1 MDIGEL
7 LSYKPPNTPKRPT
20 AGEEDDED
28 EWENAKRPRRV
39 IKTPY
44 HARQRQPKELDVVP
58 SRNDE
63 PATPIRA
70 ALPSST
76 NDVVE
81 PQLTEKE
88 KQDILKYVET
98 EAPEVEA
105 LDEATLK
112 RMILLFE
119 KRALRNQE
127 MRVKFPDQP
136 EKFMESE
143 VELHET
149 LQELHIIATNPD
161 LYQLMV
167 ELGAVPSLL
176 ELLSHEN
183 TDIAVG
189 VVDLLQEL
197 TDVDILHES
206 QEGADTLIDALL
218 EQQVCALLVQN
229 LERLDETVKEESDGV
244 YNTLAI
250 FENLLE
256 FRPDLCADAGKQ
268 GLMQWLL
275 RRIKTKTPFD
285 ANKLYASELLSI
297 LLQHTPENRLLLG
310 DLDGIDVLLQQLAYY
325 KRHDPQTAEEQEM
338 MENLFNVLCSSLM
351 ATVNRDRFLRGEGLQ
366 LMNLMLREKKMSRNG
381 SLKVLDH
388 AMNGPDGRDNCSKF
402 VDILGLRTIFPL
414 FMKTPTKN
422 RKKMLTA
429 EEHEVSIYIN
439 IIKLINLIIYSKIIN
454 STFAEH
460 VISII
465 ASMLKNCKGQQRQ
478 RLLSKFTENDYEK
491 VDRLM
496 ELHFKY
502 LEKVEEVEKN
512 GKEDEDEEES
522 YLRRLDGGLF
532 ILQLVD
538 YVLLEACTGCPPAV
552 KQRVT
557 RILAQ
562 RRASLKTIRHI
573 MREYAGNLGDAGDT
587 EWKEAEQQHILQL
600 IDKF

>member
-7 LSYKPPNTPKRPT
+7 LSYKPPNTPKRPA

-28 EWENAKRPRRV
+28 DWENPKKPKRV

-44 HARQRQPKELDVVP
+44 HARQRQPKEVEIISSKD
-58 SRNDE
+58 SE
-63 PATPIRA
+63 PPTPIRTA
-70 ALPSST
+70 IPSST
-76 NDVVE
+76 YDVIE

-119 KRALRNQE
+119 KRGLRNQE

-149 LQELHIIATNPD
+149 LQELHIVATNPD

-229 LERLDETVKEESDGV
+229 LERLDEAVKEESDGV
-244 YNTLAI
+244 FNTLAI

-275 RRIKTKTPFD
+275 RRIKTKIPFD

-388 AMNGPDGRDNCSKF
+388 AMNGPDGKDNCSKF

-429 EEHEVSIYIN
+429 EEHE
-439 IIKLINLIIYSKIIN
+439 
-454 STFAEH
+454 EH
-460 VISII
+460 VVSII
-465 ASMLKNCKGQQRQ
+465 ASMLRNCKGQQRQ

-573 MREYAGNLGDAGDT
+573 MREYAGNLGDVGDT

>member
-20 AGEEDDED
+20 AGEEDDDD
-28 EWENAKRPRRV
+28 EWESVKKPKKV

-63 PATPIRA
+63 PATPVRA
-70 ALPSST
+70 ALPSPA

-149 LQELHIIATNPD
+149 LQELHIVATNPD

-183 TDIAVG
+183 TDVAVG

-244 YNTLAI
+244 FNTLAI

-275 RRIKTKTPFD
+275 RRVKTKTPFD

-388 AMNGPDGRDNCSKF
+388 AMNGPDGKDNCSKF

-422 RKKMLTA
+422 RKRMLTA
-429 EEHEVSIYIN
+429 EEHE
-439 IIKLINLIIYSKIIN
+439 
-454 STFAEH
+454 EH

-512 GKEDEDEEES
+512 GKDDEDEEES

>member
-429 EEHEVSIYIN
+429 EEHE
-439 IIKLINLIIYSKIIN
+439 
-454 STFAEH
+454 EH

-478 RLLSKFTENDYEK
+478 RLLSKFTENDFEK

-502 LEKVEEVEKN
+502 LEKVEEVEKKHLTDISKSEKFKKLMFSIFYFYH
-512 GKEDEDEEES
+512 KEDEDEEES

>member
-1 MDIGEL
+1 M
-7 LSYKPPNTPKRPT
+7 
-20 AGEEDDED
+20 
-28 EWENAKRPRRV
+28 V
-39 IKTPY
+39 
-44 HARQRQPKELDVVP
+44 
-58 SRNDE
+58 
-63 PATPIRA
+63 
-70 ALPSST
+70 
-76 NDVVE
+76 
-81 PQLTEKE
+81 
-88 KQDILKYVET
+88 
-98 EAPEVEA
+98 
-105 LDEATLK
+105 
-112 RMILLFE
+112 LLFE

-149 LQELHIIATNPD
+149 LQELHVVATNPD
-161 LYQLMV
+161 LYPLMV

-183 TDIAVG
+183 TDVAVG

-229 LERLDETVKEESDGV
+229 LERLDEAVKEESDGV

-275 RRIKTKTPFD
+275 RRIKTKAPFD

-297 LLQHTPENRLLLG
+297 LLQSTPENRLLLG
-310 DLDGIDVLLQQLAYY
+310 ELDGIDVLLQQLAYY

-388 AMNGPDGRDNCSKF
+388 AMNGPDGKDNCSKF

-429 EEHEVSIYIN
+429 EEHE
-439 IIKLINLIIYSKIIN
+439 
-454 STFAEH
+454 EH
-460 VISII
+460 VVSII
-465 ASMLKNCKGQQRQ
+465 ASMLRNCKGQQRQ

-512 GKEDEDEEES
+512 TKEDEDEEES

-573 MREYAGNLGDAGDT
+573 MREYAGNLGDAGDS
-587 EWKEAEQQHILQL
+587 EWREAEQQHILQL